1 MDTSEKGW
9 FFTILLAGS
18 FLLFV
23 FGVFVVWLIVAF
35 QQKLLKKELLSQKEL
50 TKVSIDAQ
58 EKERERIAQ
67 ELHDE
72 VSAMLSAAK
81 MQVAYLPYI
90 NDEQKRK
97 ESLAESKKML
107 ETSLNQIRNLSHQLS
122 PSILVAF
129 GLENSIQNY
138 LQSIKDLIC
147 IDFIYELPENLPHDY
162 NLALY
167 RIILELC
174 QNTLKHAD
182 AQNIGIFIFTNQRQ
196 VFLRYQDDGKGIDK
210 KLLSSKKTLGLRNIE
225 SRVNALNG
233 EIDYL
238 EAAKGVSLQV
248 TLPYPENTTKI

>member
-147 IDFIYELPENLPHDY
+147 IDFI
-162 NLALY
+162 
-167 RIILELC
+167 
-174 QNTLKHAD
+174 
-182 AQNIGIFIFTNQRQ
+182 
-196 VFLRYQDDGKGIDK
+196 
-210 KLLSSKKTLGLRNIE
+210 
-225 SRVNALNG
+225 
-233 EIDYL
+233 
-238 EAAKGVSLQV
+238 
-248 TLPYPENTTKI
+248 